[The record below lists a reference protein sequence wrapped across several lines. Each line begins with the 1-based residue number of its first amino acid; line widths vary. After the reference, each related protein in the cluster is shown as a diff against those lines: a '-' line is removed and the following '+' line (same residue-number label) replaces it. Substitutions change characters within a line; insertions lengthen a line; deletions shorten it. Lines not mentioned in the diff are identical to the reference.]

1 MRVFVEASAFVA
13 LAFGAHV
20 LFVPVTARDGLQGA
34 GSEGQDLLSVRASTA
49 SVAQMVRAWQRPVEV
64 QVTAMP
70 TLSPVSSAEAAPHAM
85 TAPSPVQAKIAPA
98 APMIQTPQGPSI
110 ETSVDTSPARP
121 TPPSVSAS
129 SPAPTAQKKPQT
141 NTVAQTARKAAGQ
154 GGKAAK
160 GKNGTEENA
169 SANAAKTASLARK
182 WGSRIHARISQR
194 APKGAGKGKAVVAV
208 TVARSGQVLSVSL
221 SRSSGNAT
229 LDRLAVRAVK
239 QAGRMPAAP
248 KGFEAPRHTFHI
260 PIRAR

>member
-1 MRVFVEASAFVA
+1 
-13 LAFGAHV
+13 
-20 LFVPVTARDGLQGA
+20 
-34 GSEGQDLLSVRASTA
+34 
-49 SVAQMVRAWQRPVEV
+49 
-64 QVTAMP
+64 MP
-70 TLSPVSSAEAAPHAM
+70 TLQPVSSAEAAPHVM
-85 TAPSPVQAKIAPA
+85 TAPPPVQAKTAPA
-98 APMIQTPQGPSI
+98 APLIRAPQGPSI

-121 TPPSVSAS
+121 TPPSVPVTPPAPRPTA

-141 NTVAQTARKAAGQ
+141 NTIAQTARKAAGQ

-160 GKNGTEENA
+160 GKNGAEENA
-169 SANAAKTASLARK
+169 SANAAKTATLARK

-194 APKGAGKGKAVVAV
+194 APKGAGKGKAVIAV
-208 TVARSGQVLSVSL
+208 TVARAGQVLSVSL

-248 KGFEAPRHTFHI
+248 NGFDAPRHTFHI